1 MLNERLK
8 AARESAKMSQAEI
21 AAKIGVS
28 QPAYCY
34 MENGDK
40 IPSLPVA
47 KQLAKILNVS
57 LDYLVGLSED
67 NESQIS
73 S

>member
-8 AARESAKMSQAEI
+8 AAREAANMSQTEL
-21 AAKIGVS
+21 AKAIGVS

-40 IPSLPVA
+40 VPSLPVA
-47 KQLAKILNVS
+47 KQLARVLSVS
-57 LDYLVGLSED
+57 LDYLVGMSD
-67 NESQIS
+67 NQINQ
-73 S
+73 

>member
-8 AARESAKMSQAEI
+8 QSREAAEMSQADV
-21 AAKIGVS
+21 ATAIGVS

-40 IPSLPVA
+40 VPSLPVA
-47 KQLAKILNVS
+47 KQLAKLFNIS
-57 LDYLVGLSED
+57 LDYLVGMTD
-67 NESQIS
+67 NE
-73 S
+73 

>member
-8 AARESAKMSQAEI
+8 AAREATGMSQNEV
-21 AAKIGVS
+21 AKAIGVS

-40 IPSLPVA
+40 VPSLPVA
-47 KQLAKILNVS
+47 KQLARVLSVS
-57 LDYLVGLSED
+57 LDYLVGM
-67 NESQIS
+67 NENK
-73 S
+73 